1 LGAIG
6 GDTPVSDLDEFLKK
20 TDDEITKAK
29 AAAKAKDDAEQ
40 DKRSKVLALVKAE
53 WPTLMP
59 TMRSITAGKK
69 LGNQGFFEYGG
80 NGMMLGGSVVSLVE
94 GRKENERDY
103 HYVAKFRASEFVSQ
117 ETDVSLTPDLVGDKL
132 QWTANGIKGQLS
144 TEQLANEL
152 VIKLVKVYKSTQL
165 PR

>member
-1 LGAIG
+1 M
-6 GDTPVSDLDEFLKK
+6 SDFDDFLKK

-40 DKRSKVLALVKAE
+40 DKRSKVQALVKVE

-80 NGMMLGGSVVSLVE
+80 NGMMLGGSVVSLAE
-94 GRKENERDY
+94 GRKEHTHDH
-103 HYVAKFRASEFVSQ
+103 HYTAKFRASEYVSQ
-117 ETDVSLTPDLVGDKL
+117 ETEVSLTPNLVGDKL

-144 TEQLANEL
+144 TEQLADEL
-152 VIKLVKVYKSTQL
+152 VMKLVAVYKSTQL